1 MAKNDGLLKTAL
13 ILGGVGAGAYFL
25 FKKGGIT
32 DKIGEGV
39 QSFTDS
45 VGHSFQQVTDKGG
58 EVIQKITDTGGNIA
72 QTVEDTVKNA
82 WNNSPGKKIV
92 DTGQQVVK
100 QVKDSGITNTI
111 GGAIEN
117 TANGLGRLMLGK
129 DYKWTGFKW
138 PWK

>member
-13 ILGGVGAGAYFL
+13 ILGGLGAGAYLL
-25 FKKGGIT
+25 FKKDGVT
-32 DKIGEGV
+32 DKIGEGM

-45 VGHSFQQVTDKGG
+45 VGSQ
-58 EVIQKITDTGGNIA
+58 IQKVTDTGGNIA
-72 QTVEDTVKNA
+72 QTVEDTAKNI
-82 WNNSPGKKIV
+82 WNNSPGKKVI
-92 DTGQQVVK
+92 DTGQQVVEK
-100 QVKDSGITNTI
+100 VKDSGITNTI